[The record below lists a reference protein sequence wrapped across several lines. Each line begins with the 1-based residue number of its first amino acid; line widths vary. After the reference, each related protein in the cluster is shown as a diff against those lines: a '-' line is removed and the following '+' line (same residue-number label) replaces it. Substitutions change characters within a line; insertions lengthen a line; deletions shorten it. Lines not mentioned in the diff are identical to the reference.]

1 MNIIKTTALA
11 FALLG
16 TSSAFAA
23 DQCPDYLPTELM
35 TDCIVETGAETSTD
49 NHFDAE
55 QKYKE
60 WRQAQAKR
68 LEALDDYTGTPIEP
82 VAQNVIRNEM
92 L

>member
-23 DQCPDYLPTELM
+23 DQCPDYLPTALM
-35 TDCIVETGAETSTD
+35 TDCIVETGAGS
-49 NHFDAE
+49 HFDAE

-60 WRQAQAKR
+60 WRQAQAKK
-68 LEALDDYTGTPIEP
+68 LETLDDYTGTPIEP